1 MVTQIDVKQEK
12 SQAQKFDVPVGK
24 TVFDYNKE
32 LELVMND
39 AVDWKNQMDE
49 YREYYQYSAMYAPK
63 SGDTKQK
70 SELRSNMLR
79 VFADKNI
86 HYTSPLP
93 IFKVPT
99 TGSSPEQRQ
108 SAAIR
113 EKILYAVHR
122 ASGTEHLATLWAFD
136 TTVQSV
142 AIAETRFDLNK
153 RCMKVK
159 RYDPRFVFWQYS
171 NDNEQR
177 VIAFWA
183 VFPITKDEAQ
193 KRYGV
198 TPTQSVIDPTNIKVQ
213 SLSRIDGKDW
223 YLMAIRWDGTT
234 RTAWVGDKFIEKP
247 HNHLMDD
254 IPVDICMPFYD
265 GNLTRRGA
273 FYLEP
278 LVPLQA
284 ELNETLRQRAAIV
297 RRMANPVI
305 WGRGIVNR
313 QFDETKRALSKPG
326 GGFVGLKQNGELGV
340 LQINDT
346 KMLQEHQADLLAQ
359 MMRVAGFGA
368 AAFGESV
375 GANTSGDA
383 LSMYFNPTQRSIDHQ
398 NVSWIAFYQSIN
410 AKILRGFEKFG
421 KTGEKFKLAGF
432 APTGTLQTLAN
443 DSENKKQ
450 EYQYGGFEVE
460 FDKTVIDGNYTS
472 IAIPKA
478 ATPKDELAN
487 RRLLMEAVKQ
497 GVISRTTAYEDWG
510 ILSPEDELA
519 LLRAEQE
526 DPALNPQG
534 VSAIMGAAGKMQGGV
549 GDVQQDQ
556 TASEQ
561 GV

>member
-1 MVTQIDVKQEK
+1 MDIPVKTQEK
-12 SQAQKFDVPVGK
+12 TEEIKVSRGRSVLE
-24 TVFDYNKE
+24 YNQE
-32 LELVMND
+32 LEKVMND
-39 AVDWKNQMDE
+39 SVSWKNEMDQ
-49 YREYYQYSAMYAPK
+49 YREFYQYSAMYPRK
-63 SGDTKQK
+63 NGESKQK
-70 SELRSNMLR
+70 NELRSNMLR

-86 HYTSPLP
+86 HYTSPMPL
-93 IFKVPT
+93 FKVPT
-99 TGSSPEQRQ
+99 TGATPEQRQ
-108 SAAIR
+108 AAAIR
-113 EKILYAVHR
+113 EKIIYGVHR
-122 ASGTEHLATLWAFD
+122 ASGTDYLQTLWAFD

-142 AIAETRFDLNK
+142 AVAETVFDLKK
-153 RCMKVK
+153 RCMKVR

-171 NDNEQR
+171 NDNERR
-177 VIAFWA
+177 VVAFWA

-198 TPTQSVIDPTNIKVQ
+198 TPTMSVIDPTNIKTE

-223 YLMAIRWDGTT
+223 FLMAIRWDETT
-234 RTAWVGDKFIEKP
+234 RVAWVGDVFIEQP
-247 HNHLMDD
+247 HNHLMDG

-265 GNLTRRGA
+265 GNTNHRGA

-284 ELNETLRQRAAIV
+284 ELNETLRQKASIV
-297 RRMANPVI
+297 RRLANPVI

-313 QFDETKRALSKPG
+313 QFDETKRALAKPG

-340 LQINDT
+340 LQISDT
-346 KMLQEHQADLLAQ
+346 KMLQEHQDDILAQ
-359 MMRVAGFGA
+359 MMRAAGFGA

-410 AKILRGFEKFG
+410 AKILRGYEKFS
-421 KTGEKFKLAGF
+421 KTGEKFQLAGY
-432 APTGTLQTLAN
+432 APSGTLAPIK
-443 DSENKKQ
+443 DAEGEYGENK
-450 EYQYGGFEVE
+450 YTNGGFDVT
-460 FDKTVIDGNYTS
+460 FDKTVIDGNYTN
-472 IAIPKA
+472 IVIPKA

-497 GVISRTTAYEDWG
+497 GVISRTTAYEEWG

-534 VSAIMGAAGKMQGGV
+534 VSQVMQAAGKMQG
-549 GDVQQDQ
+549 DMANVQQDQ
-556 TASEQ
+556 AASQ
-561 GV
+561 SGV

>member
-1 MVTQIDVKQEK
+1 MVTKIEVQDQSNI
-12 SQAQKFDVPVGK
+12 PGGK
-24 TVFDYNKE
+24 TVFDYNAE
-32 LELVMND
+32 LEKVMND
-39 AVDWKNQMDE
+39 STAWKNEMDQ
-49 YREYYQYSAMYAPK
+49 YREFYQYSAMYPSK
-63 SGDTKQK
+63 SGDSKQK
-70 SELRSNMLR
+70 NELRSNMLR

-99 TGSSPEQRQ
+99 TGADPQMRQ
-108 SAAIR
+108 AASIR
-113 EKILYAVHR
+113 EKIIYAVHR
-122 ASGTEHLATLWAFD
+122 ASGTKHLQTLWAFD
-136 TTVQSV
+136 TTVESV
-142 AIAETRFDLNK
+142 AVAETVFDLK
-153 RCMKVK
+153 HRCMKVK

-171 NDNEQR
+171 NDNERR

-193 KRYGV
+193 RRYGV
-198 TPTQSVIDPTNIKVQ
+198 TPTMSVIDPTNIKTQ

-223 YLMAIRWDGTT
+223 YLMAIRWDENT

-247 HNHLMDD
+247 HNHLMDE

-265 GNLTRRGA
+265 GNPNRRGA

-284 ELNETLRQRAAIV
+284 ELNETLRQRANIV

-313 QFDETKRALSKPG
+313 QFDETKRALAKPG

-340 LQINDT
+340 LQISDT
-346 KMLQEHQADLLAQ
+346 KMLQEHQADILAQ
-359 MMRVAGFGA
+359 MMRAAGFGA

-398 NVSWIAFYQSIN
+398 NVSWTAFYESIN
-410 AKILRGFEKFG
+410 AKILRGYEKFG
-421 KTGEKFKLAGF
+421 KTGEKFKLSGY
-432 APTGTLQTLAN
+432 APTGTLLSIAN
-443 DSENKKQ
+443 SNDQ
-450 EYQYGGFEVE
+450 ESKNQYQYGGFDIE
-460 FDKTVIDGNYTS
+460 FDKSVIDGNYTS
-472 IAIPKA
+472 VAIPQA

-497 GVISRTTAYEDWG
+497 GVISRTTAYEEWG
-510 ILSPEDELA
+510 IMSPEDELA

-534 VSAIMGAAGKMQGGV
+534 VSSIMGAVDKMQGGM
-549 GDVQQDQ
+549 GGVQPSTQPG
-556 TASEQ
+556 EQ
-561 GV
+561 SL